1 MANPSGAAGKKGKD
15 DSMSKMEKKIARRD
29 FLKGAGAAAVGAAAV
44 SVLGGAALAAGT
56 DPDAVSEATSVAAQ
70 QAPAE
75 MVAGGTKYTTYANTD
90 EIGILHE
97 AKYFAQ
103 ADAVVVG
110 TGIGGMMGAMILA
123 EQAPDAKI
131 ILLEKN
137 AGCGGSTNYA
147 ECNTPSGG
155 TSDRKAAYKNGY
167 TQSAYSSFI
176 KDPILLAEMA
186 LDRGKN
192 SAWLFT
198 KHNIGWSGMF
208 YEGGNGRIPMQKL
221 RNEIETDPAYANID
235 LRLNTRASA
244 LIVSDDGYEVTG
256 IQVKNEDG
264 SYTNVSCKAVLLA
277 TGGLSTNFPLLSYY
291 TGQDVQEKCHGWG
304 EGQDGD
310 GHLLVEQTA
319 HGQCKGITVSSL
331 FNNVRGFEYDSP
343 LGVAATMQP
352 ANLYVN
358 QYGLRFTSEA
368 INDTAASGKMVE
380 LAGKVF
386 SIMGQGLISHFENGG
401 CTRHYSQFSDA
412 LVGAKCDLQS
422 EFAKY
427 ASNENVVKA
436 DTIRELA
443 QKIGVDPDRLESTVR
458 SYEADCASGEGDS
471 FFGKAAAYMIPLG
484 DGPYYALRLS
494 SGVLNTNGGIRID
507 YNANVCDPYY
517 TPIRGLFAAGVCCSG
532 YDGEVYG
539 GGTCQTSGMWGGSKA
554 ARVIV
559 EDYLGGKVADDWFGP
574 EEYRSASGE
583 ASGGSGEPS

>member
-1 MANPSGAAGKKGKD
+1 
-15 DSMSKMEKKIARRD
+15 MSKLDKKIARRD
-29 FLKGAGAAAVGAAAV
+29 FLKGAGAATMGVAAV
-44 SVLGGAALAAGT
+44 SVLGGVALADAE
-56 DPDAVSEATSVAAQ
+56 PDAVTAATAVAAEQ
-70 QAPAE
+70 EYSAP
-75 MVAGGTKYTTYANTD
+75 VAGGTKYTTFANPD
-90 EIGILHE
+90 EIGILHT
-97 AKYFAQ
+97 ASFTAA
-103 ADAVVVG
+103 ADVVVVG

-131 ILLEKN
+131 VLLEKN
-137 AGCGGSTNYA
+137 ADCGGSTNYA

-155 TSDRKAAYKNGY
+155 ASDRKAAYKSGY
-167 TQSAYSSFI
+167 TQAAASSYI
-176 KDPILLAEMA
+176 KDPILIAEMS

-208 YEGGNGRIPMQKL
+208 YEGGNGRIPIQKL
-221 RNEIETDPAYANID
+221 RAEVESDPAYKNID
-235 LRLNTRASA
+235 LYLNCRATA
-244 LIVSDDGYEVTG
+244 LVVSDDGYEVTG
-256 IQVKNEDG
+256 IQVKNADG
-264 SYTNVSCKAVLLA
+264 TYTTISCKAVLLA
-277 TGGLSTNFPLLSYY
+277 TGGLSTNFALLSYY

-331 FNNVRGFEYDSP
+331 FNNVKGFEYDSA

-412 LVGAKCDLQS
+412 LVGAPCDLQS
-422 EFAKY
+422 EFVKY
-427 ASNENVVKA
+427 ADNENVCKA
-436 DTIRELA
+436 DMIRELA
-443 QKIGVDPDRLESTVR
+443 QKIGVDPDRLESTVEQ
-458 SYEADCASGEGDS
+458 YEADCASGEGDS
-471 FFGKAAAYMIPLG
+471 YFGKAASYMIPLG
-484 DGPYYALRLS
+484 EGPYYALRLS

-507 YNANVCDPYY
+507 YNANVCDPYF
-517 TPIRGLFAAGVCCSG
+517 TPIKGLFAAGVCCSG

-574 EEYRSASGE
+574 EEYVSASGE
-583 ASGGSGEPS
+583 ASGGPS

>member
-1 MANPSGAAGKKGKD
+1 MVNTSDPFGYKERNM
-15 DSMSKMEKKIARRD
+15 SMSRLEKKIARRD
-29 FLKGAGAAAVGAAAV
+29 FLKGAGAAAAGVAAMGMLSGV
-44 SVLGGAALAAGT
+44 ALADAE
-56 DPDAVSEATSVAAQ
+56 PDAVTGASTVAAEQ
-70 QAPAE
+70 GEAV
-75 MVAGGTKYTTYANTD
+75 MVAGGTKYTTYANAD
-90 EIGILHE
+90 EIGVVHP
-97 AKYFAQ
+97 AAYTAN
-103 ADAVVVG
+103 ADVVVVG

-131 ILLEKN
+131 LLLEKN
-137 AGCGGSTNYA
+137 ADCGGSTNYA

-155 TSDRKAAYKNGY
+155 TSDRVQAYKSGY
-167 TQSAYSSFI
+167 AQSAASSYI
-176 KDPILLAEMA
+176 KDPILIAEMA
-186 LDRGKN
+186 IDRGKN

-208 YEGGNGRIPMQKL
+208 YEGGNGRIPIQKL
-221 RNEIETDPAYANID
+221 RAEIESDPAYANID
-235 LRLNTRASA
+235 LRLNCRATA
-244 LIVSDDGYEVTG
+244 LIVSDDGYEVSG
-256 IQVKNEDG
+256 IQVVNEDG
-264 SYTNVSCKAVLLA
+264 SYTTVNCKAVLLA
-277 TGGLSTNFPLLSYY
+277 TGGLSTNFALLSYY

-331 FNNVRGFEYDSP
+331 FNNVKGFEYDSP

-380 LAGKVF
+380 LAGKVY
-386 SIMGQGLISHFENGG
+386 SIMGQNLISHFENGG

-412 LVGAKCDLQS
+412 LVGAPCDLQS

-427 ASNENVVKA
+427 SDNENVVKA
-436 DTIRELA
+436 DTISELA
-443 QKIGVDPDRLESTVR
+443 EKIGVDPVRLASTVEQ
-458 SYEADCASGEGDS
+458 YEADCAAGTGDS
-471 FFGKAAAYMIPLG
+471 YFGKAASYMVPLG
-484 DGPYYALRLS
+484 EGPYYALRLS

-517 TPIRGLFAAGVCCSG
+517 TPIKGLFAAGVCCSG
-532 YDGEVYG
+532 WDGEVYG

-574 EEYRSASGE
+574 EEYVSA
-583 ASGGSGEPS
+583 ASGGSSGGAS

>member
-1 MANPSGAAGKKGKD
+1 MGKLN
-15 DSMSKMEKKIARRD
+15 KKIGRRD
-29 FLKGAGAAAVGAAAV
+29 FLKGAGAAAAGAAAV
-44 SVLGGAALAAGT
+44 SVLGVGAFAGEE
-56 DPDAVSEATSVAAQ
+56 PDAVSAATAVAAEQ
-70 QAPAE
+70 TYSAP
-75 MVAGGTKYTTYANTD
+75 VAGGTKYTTFANPD
-90 EIGILHE
+90 EIGVLHE
-97 AKYFAQ
+97 ASFTAE
-103 ADAVVVG
+103 ADVVVVG

-123 EQAPDAKI
+123 EQAPEAKI
-131 ILLEKN
+131 VLLEKN
-137 AGCGGSTNYA
+137 ADCGGSTNYA

-155 TSDRKAAYKNGY
+155 ASDRAAAYKAGY
-167 TQSAYSSFI
+167 TQSAASSYI
-176 KDPILLAEMA
+176 KDPILLAELS

-208 YEGGNGRIPMQKL
+208 YEGGNGRIPIQKL
-221 RNEIETDPAYANID
+221 RTEVESDPAYRNIS
-235 LRLNTRASA
+235 LYLNTRATA

-256 IQVKNEDG
+256 IQVKNADG
-264 SYTNVSCKAVLLA
+264 SYTTIRCKAVLLA
-277 TGGLSTNFPLLSYY
+277 TGGLSTNFALLSYY

-331 FNNVRGFEYDSP
+331 FNNVKGFEYDSA

-380 LAGKVF
+380 LSGKVF
-386 SIMGQGLISHFENGG
+386 SILGQGLISHFENGG

-412 LVGAKCDLQS
+412 LVGAPCDLQS
-422 EFAKY
+422 ELAKY
-427 ASNENVVKA
+427 AGNENVFKA
-436 DTIRELA
+436 DTIAELA
-443 QKIGVDPDRLESTVR
+443 EKIGVDPARLVSTVEQ
-458 SYEADCASGEGDS
+458 YEADCAAGNGDS
-471 FFGKAAAYMIPLG
+471 YFGKAAAYMIPLG
-484 DGPYYALRLS
+484 EGPYYALRLS

-507 YNANVCDPYY
+507 YNANVCDPYF

-574 EEYRSASGE
+574 EEYVSA
-583 ASGGSGEPS
+583 GSGEPSGASGEPS

>member
-1 MANPSGAAGKKGKD
+1 
-15 DSMSKMEKKIARRD
+15 
-29 FLKGAGAAAVGAAAV
+29 V
-44 SVLGGAALAAGT
+44 SVLGGAALAAE
-56 DPDAVSEATSVAAQ
+56 DPDAVTGATGVATEQGEAVLV
-70 QAPAE
+70 P
-75 MVAGGTKYTTYANTD
+75 GGTKYTTYANKD
-90 EIGILHE
+90 EIGILHP
-97 AKYFAQ
+97 
-103 ADAVVVG
+103 ADFTASADVVVVG

-131 ILLEKN
+131 VLLEKN
-137 AGCGGSTNYA
+137 ADCGGSTNYA

-155 TSDRKAAYKNGY
+155 ASDRVAAYKAGY
-167 TQSAYSSFI
+167 AQSAASSYI
-176 KDPILLAEMA
+176 KDPILIAEMS

-198 KHNIGWSGMF
+198 KHKIGWSGMF
-208 YEGGNGRIPMQKL
+208 YEGGNGRIPIQKL
-221 RNEIETDPAYANID
+221 RAEIETDPSYANVE
-235 LRLNTRASA
+235 LYLNTRASA
-244 LIVSDDGYEVTG
+244 LVVSDDGYEVTG
-256 IQVKNEDG
+256 IQVMNADG
-264 SYTNVSCKAVLLA
+264 TYTTINCKAVLLA
-277 TGGLSTNFPLLSYY
+277 TGGLSTNFALLSYY

-380 LAGKVF
+380 LAGKVW
-386 SIMGQGLISHFENGG
+386 SIMGQNLISHFENGG

-412 LVGAKCDLQS
+412 LVGAPCDLQS
-422 EFAKY
+422 EFVKY
-427 ASNENVVKA
+427 ADNENVVKA
-436 DTIRELA
+436 DTIAELA
-443 QKIGVDPDRLESTVR
+443 EKIGVDPDRLVSTVE
-458 SYEADCASGEGDS
+458 SYDADCAGGAGDS

-484 DGPYYALRLS
+484 EGPYYALRLS

-517 TPIRGLFAAGVCCSG
+517 TPIKGLFAAGVCCSG
-532 YDGEVYG
+532 WDGEVYG

-574 EEYRSASGE
+574 EEYVSASGGP
-583 ASGGSGEPS
+583 SGGAS

>member
-1 MANPSGAAGKKGKD
+1 MKHEG
-15 DSMSKMEKKIARRD
+15 KKIARRD
-29 FLKGAGAAAVGAAAV
+29 FLKGAGAVTVGAAAV
-44 SVLGGAALAAGT
+44 SLLGGAALADAEPDAATAASTVAAAQTAGT
-56 DPDAVSEATSVAAQ
+56 P
-70 QAPAE
+70 
-75 MVAGGTKYTTYANTD
+75 VAGGTKYTTFANPD
-90 EIGILHE
+90 EIGILHP
-97 AKYFAQ
+97 AAFTAS
-103 ADAVVVG
+103 ADVVVVG

-131 ILLEKN
+131 VLLEKN
-137 AGCGGSTNYA
+137 SDCGGSTNFA

-155 TSDRKAAYKNGY
+155 ASDRVQAYRSGYSQAA
-167 TQSAYSSFI
+167 ASSYI
-176 KDPILLAEMA
+176 KDPILLAELS

-208 YEGGNGRIPMQKL
+208 YEGGNGRIPIQKL
-221 RNEIETDPAYANID
+221 RAEVESDPAYKNIS
-235 LRLNTRASA
+235 LYLNTRATA
-244 LIVSDDGYEVTG
+244 LVVSDDGYEVTG
-256 IQVKNEDG
+256 IQVKNADG
-264 SYTNVSCKAVLLA
+264 TYTTITCKAVLLA
-277 TGGLSTNFPLLSYY
+277 TGGLSTNFDLLSYY

-331 FNNVRGFEYDSP
+331 FNNVKGFEYDSA

-380 LAGKVF
+380 LAGKVW
-386 SIMGQGLISHFENGG
+386 SILGQGLISHFENGG

-412 LVGAKCDLQS
+412 LVGAPCDLQS
-422 EFAKY
+422 EFVKY
-427 ASNENVVKA
+427 AGNENVVKA
-436 DTIRELA
+436 DTIAELA
-443 QKIGVDPDRLESTVR
+443 EKIGVDPARLTATVEQ
-458 SYEADCASGEGDS
+458 YEADCAAGTGDS
-471 FFGKAAAYMIPLG
+471 YFGKAAAYMIPLG
-484 DGPYYALRLS
+484 EGPYYALRLS

-507 YNANVCDPYY
+507 YNANVCDPYF
-517 TPIRGLFAAGVCCSG
+517 TPIKGLFAAGVCCSG

-559 EDYLGGKVADDWFGP
+559 EDYLGGRVADDWFGP
-574 EEYRSASGE
+574 EEYVSAASG
-583 ASGGSGEPS
+583 SSS

>member
-1 MANPSGAAGKKGKD
+1 MKSMKKE
-15 DSMSKMEKKIARRD
+15 SKKIARRD
-29 FLKGAGAAAVGAAAV
+29 FLKGAGAVAAGAAAV
-44 SVLGGAALAAGT
+44 SVFGGAALA
-56 DPDAVSEATSVAAQ
+56 DQEPDAASGASTVAGEQ
-70 QAPAE
+70 EYSAP
-75 MVAGGTKYTTYANTD
+75 VAGGTKYTTFANPD
-90 EIGILHE
+90 EIGVLHT
-97 AKYFAQ
+97 ASFTAT
-103 ADAVVVG
+103 ADVVVVG

-131 ILLEKN
+131 LLLEKN
-137 AGCGGSTNYA
+137 ADCGGSTNYA

-155 TSDRKAAYKNGY
+155 TSDRVQAYKSGY
-167 TQSAYSSFI
+167 AQSAASSYI
-176 KDPILLAEMA
+176 KDPILIAELA

-208 YEGGNGRIPMQKL
+208 YEGGNGRIPIQKL
-221 RNEIETDPAYANID
+221 RAEIESDPAYKNID
-235 LRLNTRASA
+235 LRLNTRATA
-244 LIVSDDGYEVTG
+244 LVVSEDGYEVTG
-256 IQVKNEDG
+256 IQVVNADG
-264 SYTNVSCKAVLLA
+264 SYTTITCKAVLLA
-277 TGGLSTNFPLLSYY
+277 TGGLSTNFALLSYY

-331 FNNVRGFEYDSP
+331 FNNVKGFEYDSP

-358 QYGLRFTSEA
+358 QYGLRFTSEV

-380 LAGKVF
+380 LAGKVW
-386 SIMGQGLISHFENGG
+386 SILGQGLISHFENGG
-401 CTRHYSQFSDA
+401 CTRHYSAFSDA
-412 LVGAKCDLQS
+412 LVGAECDLQS
-422 EFAKY
+422 ELTKY
-427 ASNENVVKA
+427 AGNENVVKA
-436 DTIRELA
+436 DTIPELA
-443 QKIGVDPDRLESTVR
+443 EKMGVDPARLASTVEQ
-458 SYEADCASGEGDS
+458 YEADCASGEGDS
-471 FFGKAAAYMIPLG
+471 FFGKAASYMIPLG

-507 YNANVCDPYY
+507 YNANVCDPYF

-532 YDGEVYG
+532 WDGEVYG

-574 EEYRSASGE
+574 EEYVSAASG
-583 ASGGSGEPS
+583 SSS